1 MAVETATNISQLD
14 ATLPTGNDL
23 KSEGDNHIRLLK
35 SAIKLTWPNV
45 TTTLNASSVEF
56 NYLTGV
62 TSLIQAQIDA
72 KAPLASPAL
81 TGAPTAPTA
90 PFGTA
95 TTQLATTAFV
105 SAQAFSLN
113 LPGQTGNARKFLGT
127 DGSSAS
133 WQDPIPSLL
142 LTTTGLF

>member
-35 SAIKLTWPNV
+35 SALKLTWPNV
-45 TTTLNASSVEF
+45 TATLNASSVEF

-72 KAPLASPAL
+72 KAPSASPAF
-81 TGAPTAPTA
+81 TGIPTAPTA
-90 PFGTA
+90 VPGTS

-105 SAQAFSLN
+105 AAQAFSLN
-113 LPGQTGNARKFLGT
+113 LPGQTGSAGKFLGT
-127 DGSSAS
+127 DGATAS

-142 LTTTGLF
+142 LTSIGLY

>member
-1 MAVETATNISQLD
+1 MAVETATNINQLD

-45 TTTLNASSVEF
+45 TATLTASSVEF
-56 NYLTGV
+56 NYLAGV
-62 TSLIQAQIDA
+62 TSLIQVQINA
-72 KAPLASPAL
+72 KAPSASPAL
-81 TGAPTAPTA
+81 TGIPTAPTA
-90 PFGTA
+90 VPGTA
-95 TTQLATTAFV
+95 SNQVATTAFV

-113 LPGQTGNARKFLGT
+113 LPGQTGNALKFLGT
-127 DGSSAS
+127 DGASAT

-142 LTTTGLF
+142 FTSTGLY